1 MGAELRAN
9 ALSLKPGQVGLKPE
23 LSSIW
28 GFVMD
33 SRAADGWYS
42 LVAFSD
48 GSTSLYTSSSF
59 GIIGGGAHETVR
71 TAGRE
76 LWLVLADS
84 LALFAPM
91 TSTDLPDPGDVA
103 LRLLTFDGPLVV
115 VGDEELLG
123 TGGLPASAVFL
134 AAHEVL
140 GRLRLVTS
148 SGHPEAG

>member
-1 MGAELRAN
+1 MGADLRAN

-23 LSSIW
+23 LSPIW

-33 SRAADGWYS
+33 AVQADGWYS

-48 GSTSLYTSSSF
+48 GSTSLYTSDTF

-76 LWLVLADS
+76 LWLVLAES
-84 LALFAPM
+84 LAWFAPA
-91 TSTDLPDPGDVA
+91 TSTDLPAPGNIA

-115 VGDEELLG
+115 VADEELLG
-123 TGGLPASAVFL
+123 AGGHPASSVFL

-148 SGHPEAG
+148 SNNP